1 MKTGKRS
8 ERRKL
13 IPVDSQIES
22 STGALEGTAELGPR
36 ERQGRCWAPLL
47 PSQDRQLT
55 DRQRDRVQAFH
66 IEKGT

>member
-13 IPVDSQIES
+13 RLVDSQIES

-36 ERQGRCWAPLL
+36 ERQGRRSAPLL
-47 PSQDRQLT
+47 P
-55 DRQRDRVQAFH
+55 
-66 IEKGT
+66 